1 MPIFPQAGTPIT
13 HSNGATTMKRL
24 LTAFST
30 VLLSSPT
37 ENATGA
43 KGRPEAS
50 SRPRNVARASPV
62 LMLLFAL
69 AVALGAFPL
78 EARAQSSIERGKYL
92 VTVAGC
98 SDCHTPGTFLG
109 HPDRGRYLGGSDVGF
124 AIPGLGVFAGPNLT
138 PDKETGIGNWS
149 IQQIVTAITTGK
161 RPDGRGLAPVMP
173 FEAFSHLSSTD
184 AEAIAAY
191 LKSLKPVSNKVAGPF
206 GPSDKPSTFVF
217 AVMPAEIYSSLP
229 KPPAK

>member
-1 MPIFPQAGTPIT
+1 
-13 HSNGATTMKRL
+13 MKRL
-24 LTAFST
+24 LTPFSS
-30 VLLSSPT
+30 L
-37 ENATGA
+37 
-43 KGRPEAS
+43 
-50 SRPRNVARASPV
+50 
-62 LMLLFAL
+62 LLFIAIGAL
-69 AVALGAFPL
+69 PVKAQ
-78 EARAQSSIERGKYL
+78 AQSTLERGKYL

-109 HPDRGRYLGGSDVGF
+109 HPDMGRYLGGSDVGF

-161 RPDGRGLAPVMP
+161 RPDGRELAPVMP
-173 FEAFSHLSSTD
+173 YKAFSHLSSAD
-184 AEAIAAY
+184 AKAIAAY
-191 LKSLKPVSNKVAGPF
+191 LKSVKPVANKVAGPF
-206 GPSDKPSTFVF
+206 GPTEKPSSFVF

>member
-1 MPIFPQAGTPIT
+1 
-13 HSNGATTMKRL
+13 MKRL
-24 LTAFST
+24 LTAFFT
-30 VLLSSPT
+30 ALLSA
-37 ENATGA
+37 ATGSA
-43 KGRPEAS
+43 LGAEELPAAS
-50 SRPRNVARASPV
+50 SLPRNVVQVSPV
-62 LMLLFAL
+62 ITLMLAL
-69 AVALGAFPL
+69 AVALGAFPI
-78 EARAQSSIERGKYL
+78 EAHAQSSIERGKYL

-173 FEAFSHLSSTD
+173 FEAFSHLSSAD

-191 LKSLKPVSNKVAGPF
+191 LKSIKPVANKIAGPF
-206 GPSDKPSTFVF
+206 GPTEKPSIFVF
-217 AVMPAEIYSSLP
+217 AVMPAETYSSLP